1 MIEEK
6 EKRTFKL
13 ETARIS
19 SPRLVTARN
28 DRRARRRQRPE
39 NAREIVIKLIE
50 AIRKM

>member
-13 ETARIS
+13 ETAKINS
-19 SPRLVTARN
+19 ARLVNVRT
-28 DRRARRRQRPE
+28 DRRVRRRPRPE